1 MFVWLGTLFRWP
13 THFELNDRC
22 AVELLKATLISR
34 RAILWNKMWDFPCLR
49 IRNNKNRNISF
60 IFLHCTSS
68 SACLPVNIR
77 TPYTP
82 KCGAHVFYCFHS
94 HYPAHRVVCIV
105 FTRTMMYVHHSLLRA
120 CLSNGTRLYIQ
131 IAHSNMGLMHRCSTA
146 VATKTSPFSAGDACR
161 AMQPEKAGAGSCRKF
176 EVTVIGSV
184 QTSDRASEREN
195 DNRES
200 GGRTSE
206 GGKESQQKSGES
218 WLPGLRQNGK
228 WKASTHAAATVADAS
243 ARVLTARHVVG
254 VDNLSQVTAIIM
266 GMRTTAHSMDIYF
279 SLIVHANRLVNF
291 EIEVFHW

>member
-1 MFVWLGTLFRWP
+1 
-13 THFELNDRC
+13 
-22 AVELLKATLISR
+22 
-34 RAILWNKMWDFPCLR
+34 
-49 IRNNKNRNISF
+49 
-60 IFLHCTSS
+60 
-68 SACLPVNIR
+68 
-77 TPYTP
+77 
-82 KCGAHVFYCFHS
+82 
-94 HYPAHRVVCIV
+94 
-105 FTRTMMYVHHSLLRA
+105 MYVHHSLLRA

-228 WKASTHAAATVADAS
+228 
-243 ARVLTARHVVG
+243 
-254 VDNLSQVTAIIM
+254 
-266 GMRTTAHSMDIYF
+266 
-279 SLIVHANRLVNF
+279 
-291 EIEVFHW
+291 